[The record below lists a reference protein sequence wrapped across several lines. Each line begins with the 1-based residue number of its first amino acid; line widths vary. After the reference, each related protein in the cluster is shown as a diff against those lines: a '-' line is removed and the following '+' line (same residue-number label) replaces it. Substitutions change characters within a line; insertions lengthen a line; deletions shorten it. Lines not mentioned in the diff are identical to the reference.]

1 MRNKEMT
8 MTLTPRNF
16 TDLEIQEM
24 IDYVNKNKV
33 PAMPARTPHD
43 LEIQEMIDYDNK
55 VPANK
60 VSKFE
65 AVIEV
70 IMVRDNVYRVCG
82 RVTDI
87 E

>member
-1 MRNKEMT
+1 MT
-8 MTLTPRNF
+8 YPVSYGIIKHNREREKMTL
-16 TDLEIQEM
+16 
-24 IDYVNKNKV
+24 
-33 PAMPARTPHD
+33 TPHD

>member
-1 MRNKEMT
+1 MIRHNREREK
-8 MTLTPRNF
+8 MTLTPEKM
-16 TDLEIQEM
+16 TL
-24 IDYVNKNKV
+24 
-33 PAMPARTPHD
+33 TPHD
-43 LEIQEMIDYDNK
+43 LEIQEMIDYDNKNK